1 MNSTPHQI
9 VKTRRTEHS
18 RKAQGHSGR
27 VFVNFKKETKEIEI
41 VQELIRQDQLTKP
54 NSGITISDINYYK
67 I

>member
-9 VKTRRTEHS
+9 VKT
-18 RKAQGHSGR
+18 R